1 MHLCC
6 GLFRS
11 RGISIKG
18 VDVVLF
24 AVAVQSDGDDQTF
37 PHNYSADVVEGPPPS
52 LRACFSSFDHYYPPP
67 PPKWAAG
74 AYTTT
79 FSECISI
86 EKGRDRTQN
95 YTDEVLVTKVANIM
109 YVPSSALRP
118 PSGRPSHT
126 LLTSLVV
133 RAHRNGVIQRSKEK
147 PDENAKLQISYEAF
161 VESLDDED
169 AFTTKLVEILLKV
182 GFALP
187 WSLFSSL
194 LKTRWLF

>member
-1 MHLCC
+1 MLCC
-6 GLFRS
+6 LPWRCRATATTKHS
-11 RGISIKG
+11 HTTTARTLLR
-18 VDVVLF
+18 VPLR
-24 AVAVQSDGDDQTF
+24 
-37 PHNYSADVVEGPPPS
+37 PSAPASLPS
-52 LRACFSSFDHYYPPP
+52 TITTHPR

-74 AYTTT
+74 AYTTP

-118 PSGRPSHT
+118 RSERPSHT
-126 LLTSLVV
+126 LLMSLVV
-133 RAHRNGVIQRSKEK
+133 GAHRNGVIQRSKEK